1 MPLHAVSMHHMKL
14 KILAGFLTRQ
24 LCQNILSHKCID
36 STSEVESLE
45 RSHCVCWLKAR
56 PVSCVLFWWPSS
68 GMAWEDPETHPRQ
81 FEMLERLLK
90 RVSHGSDRSAFE
102 SSAQFGSVLILAQAL
117 QHCHVNPVYQFL
129 SQRYVLQDF
138 CTLVLKCPSTAWASQ
153 NRRFLI
159 FLYHRKF
166 GYWAW
171 GESSAC
177 WGCCKSCAAVM
188 RNVVILWFQSWNTD
202 VWSLFLF
209 IRPVLAAVSRTQG
222 EQWRQIPNPLFVL
235 VLAIPGHLPR
245 SWAHVQ
251 YSHLRWSPL
260 WYGAVSWLCPSSGTP
275 NHDVTECELPGIS
288 LSSQTFPHCLG
299 LKTSHQRFIAFLF
312 ALYFLLSR

>member
-1 MPLHAVSMHHMKL
+1 
-14 KILAGFLTRQ
+14 
-24 LCQNILSHKCID
+24 
-36 STSEVESLE
+36 
-45 RSHCVCWLKAR
+45 
-56 PVSCVLFWWPSS
+56 
-68 GMAWEDPETHPRQ
+68 
-81 FEMLERLLK
+81 
-90 RVSHGSDRSAFE
+90 
-102 SSAQFGSVLILAQAL
+102 
-117 QHCHVNPVYQFL
+117 
-129 SQRYVLQDF
+129 
-138 CTLVLKCPSTAWASQ
+138 
-153 NRRFLI
+153 
-159 FLYHRKF
+159 
-166 GYWAW
+166 
-171 GESSAC
+171 
-177 WGCCKSCAAVM
+177 M

-245 SWAHVQ
+245 SRAHVQ

-260 WYGAVSWLCPSSGTP
+260 WYGAVSWLCPSSGTS